1 MKFKG
6 KEEIL
11 VKKIIGLMLVIF
23 LLFFVSGCVK
33 QNPPTQEPQPDKDLS
48 NDDLNNI
55 WETVENNGTSF
66 VLYTIALSANLGFFS
81 VSKPVPSNLIEKLP
95 TAKSVDKLTI
105 EANWQGPDADGW
117 YTLTLSDNNGYI
129 KVRYYSSLK
138 KLEFKLSGSLS
149 GFTFEENGSL
159 IFNKNIRV
167 ETEGAYPV
175 SGSYSIYF
183 LAPSQSDPNKMN
195 ELGFT
200 LSFSN
205 VGITYLSQFNNIGI
219 LTGNM
224 SLYVTLIN
232 YDSNINVNNKLM
244 ASFTSQVQGADS
256 DDPVLVM
263 SGSKDK
269 DGDPTTDDGDDN
281 FELNLH
287 LADVL

>member
-1 MKFKG
+1 MCETK
-6 KEEIL
+6 
-11 VKKIIGLMLVIF
+11 
-23 LLFFVSGCVK
+23 
-33 QNPPTQEPQPDKDLS
+33 PPTQEPQPDKDLS

-66 VLYTIALSANLGFFS
+66 GLYTIALSANLGFFS

-95 TAKSVDKLTI
+95 TAKSIDKVTI
-105 EANWQGPDADGW
+105 GSTWEGPDADGW

-205 VGITYLSQFNNIGI
+205 VGITYLSQLNNIGI
-219 LTGNM
+219 LTGSM
-224 SLYVTLIN
+224 SLYVTLID
-232 YDSNINVNNKLM
+232 YDNNINVNNKLM
-244 ASFTSQVQGADS
+244 ASFTSQVQGADT
-256 DDPVLVM
+256 DDPVLVI

>member
-1 MKFKG
+1 
-6 KEEIL
+6 
-11 VKKIIGLMLVIF
+11 MLVIF

-66 VLYTIALSANLGFFS
+66 GLYIIALSANLGFFS

-138 KLEFKLSGSLS
+138 KLEFKSRTDLTDIL
-149 GFTFEENGSL
+149 GFIVEENGSL

-167 ETEGAYPV
+167 DTEGAYPV

-183 LAPSQSDPNKMN
+183 LTPSQSDPNKMN
-195 ELGFT
+195 KFGFT

>member
-1 MKFKG
+1 
-6 KEEIL
+6 

-66 VLYTIALSANLGFFS
+66 GLYTIALSANLGFFS

-117 YTLTLSDNNGYI
+117 YTQTSDNSYV

-138 KLEFKLSGSLS
+138 KLEFKSESTVGGVTTGES
-149 GFTFEENGSL
+149 GSL

-175 SGSYSIYF
+175 SGSVSLYYF
-183 LAPSQSDPNKMN
+183 TPFENDPNKMN
-195 ELGFT
+195 KFGFT

>member
-1 MKFKG
+1 M
-6 KEEIL
+6 
-11 VKKIIGLMLVIF
+11 KKIIGLMLVIF

-33 QNPPTQEPQPDKDLS
+33 QEPQPDKDLS

-66 VLYTIALSANLGFFS
+66 GLYTIALSANLGFFS

-117 YTLTLSDNNGYI
+117 YTQTSNNDYV

-138 KLEFKLSGSLS
+138 KLEFKSRTDLTDIL
-149 GFTFEENGSL
+149 GFIVEENGSL
-159 IFNKNIRV
+159 IFNKNIRD

-175 SGSYSIYF
+175 SGSVSIYF
-183 LAPSQSDPNKMN
+183 LAPSTSDPNKMN
-195 ELGFT
+195 KFGFT

-205 VGITYLSQFNNIGI
+205 VGITYLSQFKNIGI
-219 LTGNM
+219 LTGSM
-224 SLYVTLIN
+224 SLYVTLID
-232 YDSNINVNNKLM
+232 YDNNINVNNKLM

-256 DDPVLVM
+256 EDPVLVI

-269 DGDPTTDDGDDN
+269 DGDPTTDDGYDN

-287 LADVL
+287 LAKLLL